1 MKLRY
6 KGGASDWMQ
15 EVVILVNLLM
25 IFIAVI
31 GYYISLLII
40 DIKLSLFVWIIIAVA
55 FGAGTRYIAYR
66 SVIAIKAN
74 DSAVSFM
81 AWHKK
86 IVANYSDIKSI
97 NLTRELV
104 RGRRISYVER
114 IRIRMEDG
122 RDFWLSKPMDDIDL
136 EKIAERPEELKEK
149 FDNSPFS
156 ELKTY
161 IECRMPIC

>member
-1 MKLRY
+1 VPTGPSPWFPR
-6 KGGASDWMQ
+6 
-15 EVVILVNLLM
+15 LM
-25 IFIAVI
+25 I
-31 GYYISLLII
+31 
-40 DIKLSLFVWIIIAVA
+40 
-55 FGAGTRYIAYR
+55 T
-66 SVIAIKAN
+66 IKAS
-74 DSAVSFM
+74 DSAVAFM

-97 NLTRELV
+97 KLTRELV

-136 EKIAERPEELKEK
+136 EKISERPEELKEK
-149 FDNSPFS
+149 FDNSSFN

-161 IECRMPIC
+161 IESRMPIC